1 MFVSS
6 ERTDLTSRMTGQR
19 QFLRNALFFVLSFWL
34 LNQVV
39 YLLEVAEGVSI
50 FYPPS
55 GFAMLLIYL
64 FGAKYLPVF
73 FFAILVGGL
82 PQRDVFNYNLE
93 MLIPDVRMFFIYG
106 TAGLILAKLNPEK
119 KKLSATFYYTL
130 MLIIIATAL
139 LASAVFVMVAIDT
152 DSTLSTRWRDQVPL
166 FFVGNLTGALTAL
179 PIFTFY
185 LYVKSN
191 GWKRLKLTITDVILK
206 PDKLTAF
213 LIIIS
218 LSFFV
223 VFLGKYSENY
233 SSYYYLILVPIIW
246 TSVKWGLGIGL
257 MYAFIGNLF
266 TLSFY
271 VLFGY
276 SYYGMLEVQLIF
288 AMSIIATVL
297 IGLVHEQKDIFY
309 EESIYDEL
317 TGLANMRL
325 FKKLSSSMIANAR
338 RNGET
343 VALLFVDI
351 DGFKALND
359 TFGHKAG
366 DQALEKIGE
375 LLKSSLRDAD
385 VVARFG
391 GDEFIIQLNG
401 GISEKDAGAVASSIL
416 HNLSEPFQFDNG
428 TATIGASIGISVFP
442 KDGTDVDTLI
452 SKADKAMYAAK
463 KSGKNCF
470 RLYNQRPLRY
480 ARTSS

>member
-1 MFVSS
+1 MDVSQ
-6 ERTDLTSRMTGQR
+6 ERVGLSSGKTELKQ
-19 QFLRNALFFVLSFWL
+19 QLRNALFFIFSFWL
-34 LNQVV
+34 LNQVA
-39 YLLEVAEGVSI
+39 YLFEVAENVSV

-55 GFAMLLIYL
+55 GFAMLLIYF
-64 FGAKYLPVF
+64 FGARYLPVF

-82 PQRDVFNYNLE
+82 PQREVFNYNLE
-93 MLIPDVRMFFIYG
+93 MLIPDLRQFFIYG
-106 TAGLILAKLNPEK
+106 IAGLVLEKLNPEK
-119 KKLSATFYYTL
+119 QKLDANFYYTL
-130 MLIIIATAL
+130 ILIIIITAL
-139 LASAVFVMVAIDT
+139 LSSAIFIAGSSDIG
-152 DSTLSTRWRDQVPL
+152 STFNESWREQVPL

-179 PIFTFY
+179 PIFTFF
-185 LYVKSN
+185 LYFKSN
-191 GWKRLKLTITDVILK
+191 GWKKLKLTLAGDTLK
-206 PDKLTAF
+206 PEKLGA
-213 LIIIS
+213 LLVIIS

-223 VFLGKYSENY
+223 VSLGKFSDNY
-233 SSYYYLILVPIIW
+233 SSYYYLILIPIIW

-288 AMSIIATVL
+288 AISIISTVL
-297 IGLVHEQKDIFY
+297 IGLVHEQKNLFY

-325 FKKLSSSMIANAR
+325 FKKLSASMIANAG
-338 RNGET
+338 RNRET

-366 DQALEKIGE
+366 DQALEKVGK

-385 VVARFG
+385 FVARFG
-391 GDEFIIQLNG
+391 GDEFVIQLNG
-401 GISEKDAGAVASSIL
+401 GISENDAGAVASGIIQKMS
-416 HNLSEPFQFDNG
+416 SPFHVDNG
-428 TATIGASIGISVFP
+428 TATIGASIGISVYP

-452 SKADKAMYAAK
+452 GKADKAMYAAK

-470 RLYNQRPLRY
+470 RLY
-480 ARTSS
+480 S

>member
-1 MFVSS
+1 MVVSP
-6 ERTDLTSRMTGQR
+6 ERTDLTNWMTGQR
-19 QFLRNALFFVLSFWL
+19 QYLRNALFFVLSFWL
-34 LNQVV
+34 LNQVA
-39 YLLEVAEGVSI
+39 YLFTVAEGVSI

-73 FFAILVGGL
+73 FFAILIGGL
-82 PQRDVFNYNLE
+82 PQRDVFNYNLD
-93 MLIPDVRMFFIYG
+93 MLIPDLRMFLIYG
-106 TAGLILAKLNPEK
+106 TAGLILGKLNPEK
-119 KKLSATFYYTL
+119 QKLGATFYYTL

-139 LASAVFVMVAIDT
+139 LSSAIFVMVSSDIG
-152 DSTLSTRWRDQVPL
+152 STLSTRWREQVPL

-179 PIFTFY
+179 PIFTLY
-185 LYVKSN
+185 LYIKSN
-191 GWKRLKLTITDVILK
+191 GWKCLKRTITDEILR
-206 PDKLTAF
+206 PDKLTVF

-223 VFLGKYSENY
+223 VFLGKFSENY

-246 TSVKWGLGIGL
+246 TSVKWGLGCGL

-288 AMSIIATVL
+288 AMSIISTVL

-325 FKKLSSSMIANAR
+325 FRKLSASMIANAE

-366 DQALEKIGE
+366 DQALEKIGK
-375 LLKSSLRDAD
+375 LLKSSLREAD
-385 VVARFG
+385 FVARFG

-401 GISEKDAGAVASSIL
+401 GVSEEDAGAVASSII
-416 HNLSEPFQFDNG
+416 NSMTKPFHFDNG
-428 TATIGASIGISVFP
+428 VATIGASIGISIYP
-442 KDGTDVDTLI
+442 KDGANVDTLI

-470 RLYNQRPLRY
+470 RLYSQ
-480 ARTSS
+480 